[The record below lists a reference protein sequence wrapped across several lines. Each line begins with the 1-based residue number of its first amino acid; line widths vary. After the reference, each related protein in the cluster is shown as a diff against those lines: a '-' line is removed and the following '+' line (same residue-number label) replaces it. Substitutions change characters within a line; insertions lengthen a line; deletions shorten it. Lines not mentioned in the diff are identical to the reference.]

1 MPVLGV
7 AVPAEDDDETPVDRD
22 VVVEAREVVVAW
34 EVVVVTRVDDD
45 DEAEVL
51 LEVVVD
57 GVPGM
62 HWK

>member
-1 MPVLGV
+1 VPVLGV

-51 LEVVVD
+51 LEVVVE
-57 GVPGM
+57 GVPGT

>member
-1 MPVLGV
+1 MPGV
-7 AVPAEDDDETPVDRD
+7 AVPAGDEDVLVD
-22 VVVEAREVVVAW
+22 REVVVVDREVAVVPW

-51 LEVVVD
+51 LEVVVEA
-57 GVPGM
+57 VPGT

>member
-1 MPVLGV
+1 V
-7 AVPAEDDDETPVDRD
+7 A
-22 VVVEAREVVVAW
+22 AR

-51 LEVVVD
+51 LEVVVE
-57 GVPGM
+57 GVPGT